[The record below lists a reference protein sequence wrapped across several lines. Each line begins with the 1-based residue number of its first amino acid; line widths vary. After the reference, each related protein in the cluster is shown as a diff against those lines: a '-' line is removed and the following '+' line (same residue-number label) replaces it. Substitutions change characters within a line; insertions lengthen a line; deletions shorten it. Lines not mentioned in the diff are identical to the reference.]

1 MRDWD
6 GRGAE
11 LAAAGATLFILTSD
25 TPEVLDEAV
34 PKNGLTSTIVP
45 VDRGLWGRW
54 GIDNPKRPNLP
65 WPSTVV
71 IGPDGKIIDL
81 VTHENH
87 RERADPGAVLARLA
101 AD

>member
-6 GRGAE
+6 GRTAE
-11 LAAAGATLFILTSD
+11 LAAAGATLYIVTSD
-25 TPEVLDEAV
+25 TPEVLDAAV
-34 PKNGLTSTIVP
+34 PKNGLTSTFVP

-71 IGPDGKIIDL
+71 IGPDGRIIDL
-81 VTHENH
+81 VTHKDH
-87 RERADPGAVLARLA
+87 RERADPGAVLERLKAR
-101 AD
+101 

>member
-6 GRGAE
+6 GRKAE
-11 LAAAGATLFILTSD
+11 IAAAGATLYVLTSD
-25 TPEVLDEAV
+25 TPAVLDAAD
-34 PKNGLTSTIVP
+34 PKHGLKSTIVS

-71 IGPDGKIIDL
+71 VAADGTIIDL
-81 VTHENH
+81 VTHEDH
-87 RERADPGAVLARLA
+87 RERADPGAVLERLNAR
-101 AD
+101 